1 MMKNFL
7 KETKELIFSQ
17 GSIAVISILQVSF
30 TAKILGPSNY
40 GIIAL
45 YLAITATI
53 FRLLSSRN
61 SDLVLLFA
69 EKDKRIQINNFFK
82 LETILGLTSFALVIV
97 AIGILDDFL
106 SLNFNQYSVIIF
118 IFVFSRILTNYTE
131 VFKGYFTHIGNL
143 KLYSYFESGTV
154 VIRFLLVIIFL
165 IFNPTVEMYFLA
177 ISTYSIFSGVV
188 SIFLVKKYDH
198 VQLDSKIQFNEFF
211 KLIKNSFIK
220 LRIDQA
226 IGVIPSN
233 LDILIIG
240 YYLNSFDVGIYQF
253 AKKLLEPVNYMY
265 AAFSPW
271 MLNKLK
277 QDITFKFNFLTT
289 KVLLPISALLTLTY
303 FSGGEILIST
313 LGSNEFLNAYQPMLI
328 MLLGYLFFFLTFWT
342 RHFLLIKDSILSHT
356 IARLMNTLTFLI
368 TSVFLL
374 NKFSLAG
381 AAIAVSLGIFVQ
393 KTMELRAVNKLRKNS

>member
-61 SDLVLLFA
+61 SDLVLLYA

-82 LETILGLTSFALVIV
+82 LETILGLTSFVLVIIT
-97 AIGILDDFL
+97 IGILDDFL
-106 SLNFNQYSVIIF
+106 SLNFNQYSVVIF
-118 IFVFSRILTNYTE
+118 TFVFSRIFTNYAE

-356 IARLMNTLTFLI
+356 KARLMNTLTFLI
-368 TSVFLL
+368 TSVFLISQ
-374 NKFSLAG
+374 FSLAG

-393 KTMELRAVNKLRKNS
+393 KTMELRAVNKLRKSS

>member
-1 MMKNFL
+1 MKNFL

-82 LETILGLTSFALVIV
+82 LETILGLTSFVLVIV

-106 SLNFNQYSVIIF
+106 SLNFNQYSVVIF
-118 IFVFSRILTNYTE
+118 TFVFSRIFTNYAE

-289 KVLLPISALLTLTY
+289 KVLIPISALLTLTY
-303 FSGGEILIST
+303 FFGGEILIST

>member
-1 MMKNFL
+1 
-7 KETKELIFSQ
+7 
-17 GSIAVISILQVSF
+17 VISILQVSF

-82 LETILGLTSFALVIV
+82 LETILGLTSFVLVIV

-106 SLNFNQYSVIIF
+106 SLNFNQYSVVIF
-118 IFVFSRILTNYTE
+118 TFVFSRIFTNYAE

-356 IARLMNTLTFLI
+356 KARLMNTLTFLI
-368 TSVFLL
+368 TSVFLISQ
-374 NKFSLAG
+374 FSLAG

-393 KTMELRAVNKLRKNS
+393 KTMELRAVNKLRKSS

>member
-1 MMKNFL
+1 MKNFL
-7 KETKELIFSQ
+7 KETKELIISQ

-30 TAKILGPSNY
+30 TAKILGPTNY
-40 GIIAL
+40 GVIAL

-69 EKDKRIQINNFFK
+69 EKDKKIEINHFFK
-82 LETILGLTSFALVIV
+82 LETILGLISFFFSIMAIVI
-97 AIGILDDFL
+97 LNNFL
-106 SLNFNQYSVIIF
+106 PLNFNQYTLVIF

-143 KLYSYFESGTV
+143 KLFSYFESGTIV
-154 VIRFLLVIIFL
+154 LRFLLVIAFL
-165 IFNPTVEMYFLA
+165 LINPSIEMYFLA
-177 ISTYSIFSGVV
+177 LSIYSIFSGAI
-188 SIFLVKKYDH
+188 SIYYVKKYNSIY
-198 VQLDSKIQFNEFF
+198 QDSKITFYKFFNS
-211 KLIKNSFIK
+211 IKKSFIK

-226 IGVIPSN
+226 IGVIPTN

-265 AAFSPW
+265 VAFSPW

-277 QDITFKFNFLTT
+277 QDITFKFKFLTT
-289 KVLLPISALLTLTY
+289 KVLVPISILLTFTY
-303 FSGGEILIST
+303 FFGGELLIST
-313 LGSNEFLNAYQPMLI
+313 LGSSKFLNAYEPMLV

-342 RHFLLIKDSILSHT
+342 RHFLLIKDSILSHSK
-356 IARLMNTLTFLI
+356 ARLMNTLTFLI
-368 TSVFLL
+368 SSVFLIDRY
-374 NKFSLAG
+374 SLVG
-381 AAIAVSLGIFVQ
+381 AAVAVSLGIFVQ
-393 KTMELRAVNKLRKNS
+393 KILELKSVFKLRKNS